1 LDDHFKFAVVP
12 KFLACLVHRYEW
24 LKGNLAPDHPLWASM
39 LEASGK
45 LLEYRPNVKCEIRS
59 LSNLTGVTLEMK
71 NAIHLHAIATNGQ
84 VRKVSCQAAPETPV
98 LDAPKTPRERDD
110 LALRLMTPLPTNKR
124 VVPHLTC
131 QQAWRAWFI
140 TTDSLPYPLRY
151 AEGKLSVGSDVTAL
165 SRIKTCMNAI
175 SRGIAPSS
183 ILEHPEAT
191 FQCGFANLQTTLA
204 AVDQRMLIYP
214 YNTCGTIEKKLRAAK
229 LCGWSGVDAAFRL
242 GLVHT
247 RPLVYN
253 VASAPNVSV
262 PAMQEATEQLVQ
274 RPKQFQCAHCGRTY
288 VSMPSLR
295 LHHERCN
302 LKRDCTGESDACV
315 VRIFTEAVAEDM
327 QCLRCM
333 RCYRQYCDKSSYN
346 RHLATNAGCRKAPSF
361 QRIAGAAVAAVAGA
375 AAVAPVL
382 PQIAPASIQQ
392 QRDAAVAAFAAAESA
407 IAAAAAAESANA
419 AGSLQSTR
427 PTQTTQPSHVAETS
441 PASSHP
447 YKPAKV
453 RCLTCSAV
461 LYDKASFNRHHRTQ
475 HNEHT
480 PIFSFVPLA

>member
-1 LDDHFKFAVVP
+1 MPVTT
-12 KFLACLVHRYEW
+12 
-24 LKGNLAPDHPLWASM
+24 AP
-39 LEASGK
+39 
-45 LLEYRPNVKCEIRS
+45 
-59 LSNLTGVTLEMK
+59 
-71 NAIHLHAIATNGQ
+71 
-84 VRKVSCQAAPETPV
+84 PV
-98 LDAPKTPRERDD
+98 LP
-110 LALRLMTPLPTNKR
+110 
-124 VVPHLTC
+124 
-131 QQAWRAWFI
+131 
-140 TTDSLPYPLRY
+140 
-151 AEGKLSVGSDVTAL
+151 
-165 SRIKTCMNAI
+165 
-175 SRGIAPSS
+175 
-183 ILEHPEAT
+183 
-191 FQCGFANLQTTLA
+191 ANLQTTLA

-262 PAMQEATEQLVQ
+262 PAMQEATEQLVP

-361 QRIAGAAVAAVAGA
+361 QRIAGAAVAAVAAGA
-375 AAVAPVL
+375 VGDSSTHCAKPLASSWPPLLAP
-382 PQIAPASIQQ
+382 PAPSRLKRSI
-392 QRDAAVAAFAAAESA
+392 
-407 IAAAAAAESANA
+407 
-419 AGSLQSTR
+419 STR
-427 PTQTTQPSHVAETS
+427 
-441 PASSHP
+441 SSFRLP
-447 YKPAKV
+447 
-453 RCLTCSAV
+453 RS
-461 LYDKASFNRHHRTQ
+461 
-475 HNEHT
+475 
-480 PIFSFVPLA
+480 